1 MDPNATDVGGSKE
14 DVEKVTPAVKAEEK
28 KTVTVEDVADVPDP
42 DEDDLDDLDGK
53 LLSATHLNLN

>member
-1 MDPNATDVGGSKE
+1 MDTNTTDFGGSKE
-14 DVEKVTPAVKAEEK
+14 NVEKVAPAVKTEEK

-53 LLSATHLNLN
+53 LLSATHPNFN